1 MSIWRITD
9 RGSKDC
15 TGGGDKSYHK
25 GKKIQEEDLQIAEK
39 GRVAKG
45 KGKGK
50 DIPY

>member
-9 RGSKDC
+9 RGSKGC
-15 TGGGDKSYHK
+15 TGGGDKSHHK